1 MSKLLTIAIPT
12 YNRASR
18 LDKQIAWLYQS
29 IQGAE
34 DQCEII
40 ISDNCSTDE
49 TPEIVAKWQAK
60 FSPGVLQSKRNEENV
75 GLIGNMVS
83 CIKAATS
90 KYVWTI
96 GDDDPIDDG
105 AVPYLL
111 KTLTENPDVTLLI
124 LNFSCRNEAT
134 GELIFDRCYD
144 IDTDEV
150 YENGREIF
158 EQCIRINNSG
168 VGVMTAQVYRTYLAQ
183 QATESGPSFS
193 NYESQVYW
201 TGYCAFHGSVKISRE
216 TYAEYAAGLSS
227 WMTDRKKLLR
237 MHYNY
242 LPEIYAKLADIGY
255 SKTFCRSMIL
265 NHFRINN
272 WRVFFGALRRWPILA
287 LEVIS
292 RYLTLIVRVCVSTQW
307 TFTRSL

>member
-1 MSKLLTIAIPT
+1 MTKLLTIAIPT

-29 IQGAE
+29 MQGVE

-60 FSPGVLQSKRNEENV
+60 FPPGVLQSNRNRKNV
-75 GLIGNMVS
+75 GLIGNMVC

-90 KYVWTI
+90 EYVWTI

-105 AVPYLL
+105 AVSYLL
-111 KTLTENPDVTLLI
+111 KTLADNPDITLLI

-134 GELIFDRCYD
+134 GELVFDRCYD
-144 IDTDEV
+144 VDTDDV
-150 YENGREIF
+150 YQNGREIF
-158 EQCIRINNSG
+158 ERCIRINNSG

-183 QATESGPSFS
+183 QATLSGPSLS

-201 TGYCAFHGSVKISRE
+201 TGFCAFHGSVKISQE

-227 WMTDRKKLLR
+227 WMTDRKQLLR

-255 SKTFCRSMIL
+255 SKSFCRSMIL
-265 NHFRINN
+265 THFRINN

-287 LEVIS
+287 LQVIS
-292 RYLTLIVRVCVSTQW
+292 RYLTLIFRVCFSKRW

>member
-12 YNRASR
+12 YNRAGR
-18 LDKQIAWLYQS
+18 LDKQIAWLHRS
-29 IQGAE
+29 IQGVE

-49 TPEIVAKWQAK
+49 TPEVVAKWQGI
-60 FSPGVLQSKRNEENV
+60 FPSGVLQSKRNEKNV
-75 GLIGNMVS
+75 GLIGNMIC
-83 CIKAATS
+83 CIRAATS

-105 AVPYLL
+105 AVGYLL
-111 KTLTENPDVTLLI
+111 KTLKENPELTLLI

-134 GELIFDRCYD
+134 GEVIFDRCYD
-144 IDTDEV
+144 VDTDEV
-150 YENGREIF
+150 YQNGREIF
-158 EQCIRINNSG
+158 EKCIRINNSG
-168 VGVMTAQVYRTYLAQ
+168 VGVMTAQVYRTHLAQ
-183 QATESGPSFS
+183 DATLSGPSLA

-201 TGYCAFHGSVKISRE
+201 TGFCAFHGSVKISRE

-255 SKTFCRSMIL
+255 SKSFCRSMIL
-265 NHFRINN
+265 THFRINN
-272 WRVFFGALRRWPILA
+272 WRVFLGALRRWPILA
-287 LEVIS
+287 LQVIS
-292 RYLTLIVRVCVSTQW
+292 RYLTLIFRVCFSRQW
-307 TFTRSL
+307 SFTRSL